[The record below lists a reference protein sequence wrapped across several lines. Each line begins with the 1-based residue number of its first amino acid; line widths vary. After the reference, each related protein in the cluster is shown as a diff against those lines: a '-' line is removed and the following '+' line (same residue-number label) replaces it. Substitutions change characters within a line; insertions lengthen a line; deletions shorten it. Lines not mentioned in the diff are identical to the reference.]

1 MSVKTTAKKAGKTG
15 GNSEAR
21 DGWERMGSAEGLYRR
36 RSTGEFYSRYSLN
49 GKRTFRRL
57 ETNVLTIAKLR
68 HKERQSDTEKDR
80 QRGATISREF
90 QKLGDL
96 AKEVM
101 ERVNASERKPG
112 SKRATEDQIARLH
125 ENWQRGAFDTFHAR
139 HVTHDVLFELREQ
152 LRSKAK
158 VRTSRRW
165 NTGKVRAQLGFAET
179 VVNQTMWSLRQM
191 LEIAVEKRVM
201 IENPFAT
208 TGTLRDKVLLKA
220 RSKKKE
226 LPRRE
231 DVESMFAEM
240 RRIPNAPDMSGLV
253 GEEAWHK
260 GYRFGNLAYRQSRA
274 NWTADH
280 AEFLALTG
288 ARLNEGNSALIEDDK
303 GDTLF
308 LRGTKTESSERFIPV
323 HPQLRKLLD
332 RLKAESDS
340 VKFLK
345 VEHSLA
351 PMAKACKRL
360 GISTLTHHAL
370 RHYYATICIESG
382 VDIPTVS
389 RWLGHGDGG
398 ALCMKTYG
406 HLRDEHSHL
415 MGQRIDFRP
424 KTTGAPVAE
433 LSALRAEEPKVG
445 AGGQLTK

>member
-1 MSVKTTAKKAGKTG
+1 MPTRTV
-15 GNSEAR
+15 
-21 DGWERMGSAEGLYRR
+21 DGWERVGSAEGLYRR
-36 RSTGEFYSRYSLN
+36 RNTGEYYSRYSLN

-57 ETNVLTIAKLR
+57 ETTVLTIAKLR
-68 HKERQSDTEKDR
+68 HKERQANTEKDR
-80 QRGATISREF
+80 QQGATISKDF

-101 ERVNASERKPG
+101 ARVNASERKPG
-112 SKRATEDQIARLH
+112 SKRATEDQITRLR
-125 ENWQRGAFDTFHAR
+125 ENWQRGTFDLFHAR
-139 HVTHDVLFELREQ
+139 NVTHDVLFELRDH
-152 LRSKAK
+152 LRNKAK
-158 VRTSRRW
+158 VRLARRW
-165 NTGKVRAQLGFAET
+165 NTGKVREKPGFAET
-179 VVNQTMWSLRQM
+179 VVNQTMWTLRQM

-208 TGTLRDKVLLKA
+208 TGTLRDRILLKA

-231 DVESMFAEM
+231 DVEAMFAEM
-240 RRIPNAPDMSGLV
+240 RRVPHAADVSDLK

-260 GYRFGNLAYRQSRA
+260 GHRIGNLAYRQSRA

-288 ARLNEGNSALIEDDK
+288 ARLEEGNASRIEDDK

-308 LRGTKTESSERFIPV
+308 LRGTKSESSERYIPV

-332 RLKAESDS
+332 RLKAESIDG
-340 VKFLK
+340 KFLK
-345 VEHSLA
+345 VHHSLA
-351 PMAKACKRL
+351 PMARACKRL
-360 GISTLTHHAL
+360 GISALTHHSL

-389 RWLGHGDGG
+389 RWLGHSDGG

-406 HLRDEHSHL
+406 HLRDEHSQL
-415 MGQRIDFRP
+415 MGRRIDFSP
-424 KTTGAPVAE
+424 K
-433 LSALRAEEPKVG
+433 SRISSQ
-445 AGGQLTK
+445 AGHVVS